1 MAKPNPFAQAIE
13 QFIEELKENEDPRSP
28 FYQEILLAA
37 AKLRYHDTAH
47 EQSSASA
54 RALQSYIEN
63 LDLEQTR
70 RGKTRWLGKKLQ
82 PLVDGLMQFTSAL
95 DTMIQ
100 AGPAPAMLIYGGA
113 KLVLRLAQG
122 FAECFDRMVE
132 AMRGIGTKLECYHI
146 YSRTY
151 DSADAMR
158 AILVESYKNILIFWQ
173 KAAKLFTRN
182 GVKTFFKG
190 IVKPFDSEWSTL
202 KSRLELDV
210 KRVSFLAQALE
221 GSAAKQRE
229 VEAKQREQLND
240 KIISQARREPMRL
253 WLSGFDDTAQI
264 DVRMDLER
272 LQKAR
277 HIGTCEWIFNDPE
290 YRKWLTSPEND
301 NLWIHANP
309 GTGKSVLCSTIIQRL
324 RDDKKK
330 VVFFFCS
337 FQDPLKRGIT
347 CALRSLALHLF
358 NLHDDTPTDV
368 ERIYEDEV
376 LRHGQVK
383 LQNPAVIVKV
393 LQALLKTLDRV
404 HVIVDGLD
412 ECENRDIAID
422 LLSDCF
428 RASSLG
434 IVKWLWASR
443 IEPDFQ
449 RLSESAK
456 ARPIHMQKTQ
466 VENDIK
472 TFIEDSPEMAG
483 NSHQSVKEWVAAS
496 DGNFLWLTLMLRTL
510 TGCDLTCPAEVE
522 EELGR
527 FPKGLKQCYQRVL
540 EHLMKRSKSQQ
551 QLARCAESI

>member
-13 QFIEELKENEDPRSP
+13 LFIEHLKETEDPRSP
-28 FYQEILLAA
+28 FYQEVLLAA

-63 LDLEQTR
+63 LDVEQTR
-70 RGKTRWLGKKLQ
+70 RGKMRWLGRKLQ
-82 PLVDGLMQFTSAL
+82 PLVDGLMQFTGAL
-95 DTMIQ
+95 DSMIQ

-113 KLVLRLAQG
+113 KLVLGLAQG
-122 FAECFDRMVE
+122 FAECFEMMVE
-132 AMRGIGTKLECYHI
+132 AMREIGTMLECYHI
-146 YSRTY
+146 FSRTY

-158 AILVESYKNILIFWQ
+158 AVLVESYKNVLIFWQ

-190 IVKPFDSEWSTL
+190 IVKPFDSEWRTL

-210 KRVSFLAQALE
+210 RQVSMFAQALE
-221 GSAAKQRE
+221 GSAAKRRE
-229 VEAKQREQLND
+229 VEAKQREQHED
-240 KIISQARREPMRL
+240 EMISQTRRERIRL

-277 HIGTCEWIFNDPE
+277 HIGTCEWIFDDPE
-290 YRKWLTSPEND
+290 YQKWLTSPKNES
-301 NLWIHANP
+301 LWIHANP
-309 GTGKSVLCSTIIQRL
+309 GTGKSVLCSTIVQRL
-324 RDDKKK
+324 REEKKK
-330 VVFFFCS
+330 VGFFFCS
-337 FQDPLKRGIT
+337 FQDPLRKGIT
-347 CALRSLALHLF
+347 CALKSLALQLL

-376 LRHGQVK
+376 FRHGQVK
-383 LQNPAVIVKV
+383 LQNPTVIVGV

-412 ECENRDIAID
+412 ECENRNTTID
-422 LLSDCF
+422 LLSECL
-428 RASSLG
+428 RKSSLG
-434 IVKWLWASR
+434 IVKWLWSSR

-449 RLSESAK
+449 HLSASAK
-456 ARPIHMQKTQ
+456 ARSIHMQKAQ
-466 VENDIK
+466 VEKDIK

-483 NSHQSVKEWVAAS
+483 NSHQSVEEWVAAS
-496 DGNFLWLTLMLRTL
+496 DGNFLWLTLML
-510 TGCDLTCPAEVE
+510 
-522 EELGR
+522 
-527 FPKGLKQCYQRVL
+527 
-540 EHLMKRSKSQQ
+540 
-551 QLARCAESI
+551 